1 MCFDNIAMVMNGLV
15 SLIFFGIELA
25 ILIVVIIFNRDH
37 PHFWEIV
44 AFLVL
49 LQLYQLSEFLVCI
62 GVSVGFITRIG
73 FVVITFLPPLGY
85 FLCTRIVKWKFP
97 DYWLGFAIAIGFSV
111 YFILDTASVTFV
123 ECNPFFATYQSTG
136 TISIGTSTSPYELRI
151 SALYSAF
158 YFGSLLYSIWFLV
171 ENLIWAKDK
180 IDNKYGTIVLIG
192 FLSFMFPMLLMVILL
207 PQYAVAVASI
217 LCKYAL
223 ILAVTLLVFSFI
235 KGKKPLEKTSKV

>member
-1 MCFDNIAMVMNGLV
+1 MVMNGLV

-37 PHFWEIV
+37 KHFWEIV

-73 FVVITFLPPLGY
+73 FVIITFLPPLGY
-85 FLCTRIVKWKFP
+85 FLCTRVVKWKFP
-97 DYWLGFAIAIGFSV
+97 DYWFGFALAIAFSIYYIV
-111 YFILDTASVTFV
+111 DTSSVV
-123 ECNPFFATYQSTG
+123 LVDCNPFFATYQSTG
-136 TISIGTSTSPYELRI
+136 SISIGPSTAPYELRI

-192 FLSFMFPMLLMVILL
+192 FLSFMLPMLLMVILL

-235 KGKKPLEKTSKV
+235 KGKKPIEETSKI